1 MRDKGGEL
9 VKKLLSIAIS
19 LLIISTCAGSP
30 ARAEDEVGVAVE
42 VVSTQG
48 APEILVESIV
58 PFGKK
63 SDAAITKYVIT
74 GLEPNRD
81 VFFVLSPFIDAF
93 ARATSDENGNLK
105 AKLELPYGLE
115 PGMHELVAQTFFSSD
130 DIPTSYTIGQI
141 YVSDFGVLTKADGTS
156 PAGTERSQ
164 VIQEYSNQKFKTAPV
179 YLAPKGTLRV
189 SDPQLRT
196 TEALLPSLDLGLSF
210 NNDTNAVVSFSA
222 KTTLETF
229 FGTKVGET
237 YFSDFPA
244 LAPGDTQ
251 TVLLTFSNLP
261 PIGFFNIR
269 TELQLPND
277 FAASSPIQTTV
288 SNVVFVA
295 PITFWS
301 ISVFILI
308 IGIFVQRRRGK
319 IKLSQKPRMGV
330 LA

>member
-1 MRDKGGEL
+1 VER
-9 VKKLLSIAIS
+9 VRKLLSIALS
-19 LLIISTCAGSP
+19 LVIVATFSGIP
-30 ARAEDEVGVAVE
+30 AWAEDEVGVAVE
-42 VVSTQG
+42 VVSTEG
-48 APEILVESIV
+48 APEIMVETFV

-63 SDAAITKYVIT
+63 SDAAITKYIIT

-81 VFFVLSPFIDAF
+81 VFFVITPFIDAF

-115 PGMHELVAQTFFSSD
+115 PGMHEIVARTFFSSD
-130 DIPTSYTIGQI
+130 DIPTSYTIGQLF
-141 YVSDFGVLTKADGTS
+141 VSDFGVLTKSDGTS
-156 PAGTERSQ
+156 PTGTERSEVLLQ
-164 VIQEYSNQKFKTAPV
+164 YSNQKFKTAP
-179 YLAPKGTLRV
+179 LFPSPRGTLRV
-189 SDPQLRT
+189 SEPQLRT
-196 TEALLPSLDLGLSF
+196 TQSWLPSLGLGLSF
-210 NNDTNAVVSFSA
+210 NNDTNAVVGFSA

-244 LAPGDTQ
+244 LAPGETQ
-251 TVLLTFSNLP
+251 TVLLTFDNLP
-261 PIGFFNIR
+261 PIGLFNIR

-301 ISVFILI
+301 LSGLVLLA
-308 IGIFVQRRRGK
+308 GIFVQRRLRK
-319 IKLSQKPRMGV
+319 TKLSQKLRMGV